1 MMDTRLARSRPRAH
15 ARLLF
20 ISGLL
25 SCIAPWSAHAAQES
39 TADSAVNAT
48 ATRALTAP
56 ANHPATKSEPPS
68 IDSSLQ
74 SKPVHGPL
82 TLPNSDEQ
90 ATLGFYQQ
98 GNQVYALYSRPDYQD
113 ESQTYHDLIDSFT
126 DAHISAVFFQDLDGG
141 DNNEVVL
148 MYKDKQGQHLRAY
161 AMMDGSYIPL
171 NA

>member
-1 MMDTRLARSRPRAH
+1 MDTRLARSRPRAH

-20 ISGLL
+20 VSGLL

-39 TADSAVNAT
+39 AADIAVNA
-48 ATRALTAP
+48 TAP

-68 IDSSLQ
+68 VDSLRQ
-74 SKPVHGPL
+74 RKPVHGPL

-113 ESQTYHDLIDSFT
+113 ESQTYHDL
-126 DAHISAVFFQDLDGG
+126 
-141 DNNEVVL
+141 
-148 MYKDKQGQHLRAY
+148 
-161 AMMDGSYIPL
+161 
-171 NA
+171 